1 MRVLTWFERLALAP
15 ALLLASVFTS
25 GVAWSEE
32 ERGIPPAPPRAEGE
46 GPWKRLILR
55 GATLVDGTGA
65 PPVGPVDIVV
75 EGNRIKDIK
84 SVGAPGVPIDAAKR
98 PKAEA
103 GDHEIDLAGH
113 YVLPGFVDLHGHLG
127 GREQGTPAEYVLKLW
142 MAHGIT
148 TSNDPG
154 QRQRPRVHGRAQE
167 EERGQPD
174 HRAAP
179 QALRLL
185 RPGREGADHPRPSRR
200 ARWCRTWRRRGADGI
215 KFFGLRPDLMAAAI
229 DEAKKHGLRTT
240 CHHAQLAVA
249 RLNVLDTAR
258 MGLTS
263 MQHWYGLPEAL
274 FTDRTVQDYPRDY
287 NYNDEQ
293 DRFSQAGRL
302 WRQAA
307 PPGSPRWNAVMDE
320 LLKLDFTLS
329 PTFHAYETTRDFMR
343 MSRAE
348 WHEEYTLPSLW
359 RFYLPE
365 PRQPRLVLVHYWT
378 TEDEVAWRDNY
389 RLWMTFVNEYKN
401 RGGRV
406 GIGTDSGYIYNL
418 YGFSFVREMEL
429 LREAGFHPLEVI
441 RSATLA
447 GAEALGVADSVG
459 SLEPGKLADMVVVDE
474 NPVAEP
480 EGALR
485 HRRRQARREERG
497 RPRRR
502 RRATRSRTA
511 SSTTRSSCWP
521 TCAGWCARPRT
532 RKASRSARRAADLR
546 WATPARRGSDRTRR
560 ASRRPALHPDRDPSQ
575 RHEPHR
581 PQQAGGRDRV
591 RLDLAV
597 ASPAHA
603 VASPRAPPG
612 PAPDGAPRRG
622 SRGSRPRRA
631 ADCVRGAERP
641 RRRRAA
647 GPSRRR
653 PVARR

>member
-1 MRVLTWFERLALAP
+1 MLDLCRLAP
-15 ALLLASVFTS
+15 VLLLAGLVTT
-25 GVAWSEE
+25 GAAWAEE

-75 EGNRIKDIK
+75 EGNRIQSIR
-84 SVGAPGVPIDAAKR
+84 SVGAPGVPIDETKR
-98 PKAEA
+98 PKLEA

-148 TSNDPG
+148 TSSDPG
-154 QRQRPRVHGRAQE
+154 SGNGLEFMVEHKKKSELNQITAPRLKPYVFYGQGVKEPITRP
-167 EERGQPD
+167 
-174 HRAAP
+174 
-179 QALRLL
+179 
-185 RPGREGADHPRPSRR
+185 EGAR
-200 ARWCRTWRRRGADGI
+200 AFVQDVARRGAEGI
-215 KFFGLRPDLMAAAI
+215 KFFGLRPDLMAASI
-229 DEAKKHGLRTT
+229 DEAKKLGLRTT

-274 FTDRTVQDYPRDY
+274 FTDKTVQDYPRDY

-307 PPGSPRWNAVMDE
+307 APGSPRWNAVLEE

-348 WHEEYTLPSLW
+348 WHEQYTIPSLW
-359 RFYLPE
+359 RFYAPS
-365 PRQPRLVLVHYWT
+365 RVNHGSYFHYWT

-389 RLWMTFVNEYKN
+389 RLWMAFVNDFKN

-406 GIGTDSGYIYNL
+406 GVGTDSGYTFNL

-447 GAEALGVADSVG
+447 GAQALGVADSVG
-459 SLEPGKLADMVVVDE
+459 SVEPGKLADMVVVAE
-474 NPVAEP
+474 NPVANLKVLYGT
-480 EGALR
+480 GALKLDEKNELVR
-485 HRRRQARREERG
+485 VGGVRYTIKDGIVYDAKKLLADVRRMVRETKDKEGFEIRPLG
-497 RPRRR
+497 R
-502 RRATRSRTA
+502 
-511 SSTTRSSCWP
+511 
-521 TCAGWCARPRT
+521 
-532 RKASRSARRAADLR
+532 
-546 WATPARRGSDRTRR
+546 
-560 ASRRPALHPDRDPSQ
+560 
-575 RHEPHR
+575 
-581 PQQAGGRDRV
+581 
-591 RLDLAV
+591 
-597 ASPAHA
+597 
-603 VASPRAPPG
+603 
-612 PAPDGAPRRG
+612 
-622 SRGSRPRRA
+622 
-631 ADCVRGAERP
+631 
-641 RRRRAA
+641 
-647 GPSRRR
+647 
-653 PVARR
+653 

>member
-1 MRVLTWFERLALAP
+1 MLFLNRHARASALTLALAVTTLGP
-15 ALLLASVFTS
+15 SRATPQEPS
-25 GVAWSEE
+25 
-32 ERGIPPAPPRAEGE
+32 IPPAPPRAEGE

-55 GATLVDGTGA
+55 GATVIDGTGA

-75 EGNRIKDIK
+75 EGNVIRDIK
-84 SVGAPGVPIDAAKR
+84 SVGSPGVPIKPAGRPVAA
-98 PKAEA
+98 P
-103 GDHEIDLAGH
+103 GDHEIDLSGH

-148 TSNDPG
+148 TSSDPG
-154 QRQRPRVHGRAQE
+154 SGVGLDFAVEHKKKSDANLIT
-167 EERGQPD
+167 
-174 HRAAP
+174 AP
-179 QALRLL
+179 RLL
-185 RPGREGADHPRPSRR
+185 PYVSYGQGVKDPITTPAGAR
-200 ARWCRTWRRRGADGI
+200 AFVQDVARRGAMGI

-229 DEAKKHGLRTT
+229 DEVKKLGLRST

-274 FTDRTVQDYPRDY
+274 FTDRTIQDYPRNY

-293 DRFSQAGRL
+293 DRFSEAGRL

-307 PPGSPRWNAVMDE
+307 PPFSPRWNEVMDE

-359 RFYLPE
+359 RFYLPS
-365 PRQPRLVLVHYWT
+365 RINHGSYFHYWT
-378 TEDEVAWRDNY
+378 TEEEVDWKNNY

-406 GIGTDSGYIYNL
+406 GVGTDSGYTFNL

-447 GAEALGVADSVG
+447 GAEALGVADRVG
-459 SLEPGKLADMVVVDE
+459 TLEPGKLADMVVVKE
-474 NPVAEP
+474 NPVANLKVLYGTGAVKLDADNRIGRVGGVRYTIKDGIVYDAPRLLADVRRMVREAKDK
-480 EGALR
+480 EGFEIR
-485 HRRRQARREERG
+485 PVG
-497 RPRRR
+497 RP
-502 RRATRSRTA
+502 
-511 SSTTRSSCWP
+511 
-521 TCAGWCARPRT
+521 
-532 RKASRSARRAADLR
+532 
-546 WATPARRGSDRTRR
+546 
-560 ASRRPALHPDRDPSQ
+560 
-575 RHEPHR
+575 
-581 PQQAGGRDRV
+581 
-591 RLDLAV
+591 
-597 ASPAHA
+597 
-603 VASPRAPPG
+603 
-612 PAPDGAPRRG
+612 
-622 SRGSRPRRA
+622 
-631 ADCVRGAERP
+631 
-641 RRRRAA
+641 
-647 GPSRRR
+647 
-653 PVARR
+653 

>member
-1 MRVLTWFERLALAP
+1 MRFPTLLERAAAAAALCLSISLPGAGP
-15 ALLLASVFTS
+15 ARA
-25 GVAWSEE
+25 EE
-32 ERGIPPAPPRAEGE
+32 ERGIPPAPPRAEGD

-84 SVGAPGVPIDAAKR
+84 SVGAPAVPIDGSKR

-103 GDHEIDLAGH
+103 GDHEIDLSGH

-142 MAHGIT
+142 MGHGIT
-148 TSNDPG
+148 TSSDPG
-154 QRQRPRVHGRAQE
+154 SGNGIEFMVEHKKKSELNQIT
-167 EERGQPD
+167 
-174 HRAAP
+174 AP
-179 QALRLL
+179 RLL
-185 RPGREGADHPRPSRR
+185 PYVFYGQGVKEPITTPAGARGFVQDM
-200 ARWCRTWRRRGADGI
+200 ARRGADGV

-229 DEAKKHGLRTT
+229 DEARKLGLRTT

-293 DRFSQAGRL
+293 DRFGQAGRL

-307 PPGSPRWNAVMDE
+307 PPGSPRWNAVIDE
-320 LLKLDFTLS
+320 LIQLDFTLS

-359 RFYLPE
+359 RFYLPS
-365 PRQPRLVLVHYWT
+365 RINHGSYFHYWT

-389 RLWMTFVNEYKN
+389 RLWMAFVNEYKN

-406 GIGTDSGYIYNL
+406 VIGTDSGYTFNL

-447 GAEALGVADSVG
+447 GAQALGVADRVG

-474 NPVAEP
+474 NPVANLKVLYGT
-480 EGALR
+480 GA
-485 HRRRQARREERG
+485 
-497 RPRRR
+497 
-502 RRATRSRTA
+502 
-511 SSTTRSSCWP
+511 
-521 TCAGWCARPRT
+521 
-532 RKASRSARRAADLR
+532 
-546 WATPARRGSDRTRR
+546 
-560 ASRRPALHPDRDPSQ
+560 
-575 RHEPHR
+575 
-581 PQQAGGRDRV
+581 V
-591 RLDLAV
+591 RLDEKNELVRVGGVRYTIKDGIVYDAKQLLADV
-597 ASPAHA
+597 RRM
-603 VASPRAPPG
+603 VRATKDKEG
-612 PAPDGAPRRG
+612 F
-622 SRGSRPRRA
+622 
-631 ADCVRGAERP
+631 EI
-641 RRRRAA
+641 
-647 GPSRRR
+647 R
-653 PVARR
+653 PVGR